1 MKLLDK
7 YKKWREQRWFKNA
20 GMLIKLAIAVLII
33 WVLLAKAN
41 ISKESFADLDLR
53 WIGAAFAAILLQ
65 NLLTGVRW
73 WFLMRS
79 IGGKSTLFEAVSLTM
94 QGLFFTL
101 FIPGGAVSGDVVK
114 AALIAGNT
122 ANGGKFAA
130 VFSVF
135 GYAYREYPRLMS
147 NGAISNLCRSFLYCA
162 KNSLIARP

>member
-65 NLLTGVRW
+65 NLLTGVN
-73 WFLMRS
+73 
-79 IGGKSTLFEAVSLTM
+79 
-94 QGLFFTL
+94 Q
-101 FIPGGAVSGDVVK
+101 DQQ
-114 AALIAGNT
+114 
-122 ANGGKFAA
+122 
-130 VFSVF
+130 
-135 GYAYREYPRLMS
+135 
-147 NGAISNLCRSFLYCA
+147 
-162 KNSLIARP
+162 NSPY